1 MLPDSGIEA
10 SAKPGVTMDEKRE
23 NISLLQ
29 PIEPPE
35 GLT

>member
-1 MLPDSGIEA
+1 MLPDSGIVA
-10 SAKPGVTMDEKRE
+10 SVKPGVKMDEKRE

-29 PIEPPE
+29 LIEPPE